1 MGLVDLSANLTDE
14 GTPVVTAHSIEPR
27 GCYCAIRGAM
37 LPAFYSPIVYRCSME
52 KQKETFELHCKE
64 RYGGDNQLGTAP
76 KSKTVTME
84 KGERIRKVLKNDPA
98 AAYFC
103 AKFKHWVKSRGFQL
117 ISYPVR
123 KGLPH

>member
-76 KSKTVTME
+76 KSKTVTTVLQNLSLLTKKLQRSSQQDS
-84 KGERIRKVLKNDPA
+84 KG
-98 AAYFC
+98 
-103 AKFKHWVKSRGFQL
+103 
-117 ISYPVR
+117 
-123 KGLPH
+123 